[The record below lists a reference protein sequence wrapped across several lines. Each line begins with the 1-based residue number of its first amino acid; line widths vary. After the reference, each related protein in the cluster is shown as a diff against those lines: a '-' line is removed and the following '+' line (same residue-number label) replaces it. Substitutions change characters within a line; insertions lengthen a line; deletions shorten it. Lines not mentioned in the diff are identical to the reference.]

1 MKPASPKRNPLH
13 LIHQWSIEHP
23 YVVIAFYAAAVVLA
37 VIAAT
42 SILPRRFAPYVES
55 PIVGVVTMMP
65 GLSAE
70 EMESQVSKPIEE
82 QMVNVMHLR
91 TIRSTSQNGFSLVA
105 LEFPYGTDM
114 KKALFDVQALL
125 NVAQANLPSTG
136 ANLKPSWVVP
146 IDALNLPVLSFALT
160 GDAAQGWTPARLREF
175 ADNEVQNR
183 LKTVPDV
190 YSVVPFGGF
199 RRQMQVIVDRE
210 KLAAYGLSIL
220 DIKKALDE
228 QNVSRPAGNLTTNER
243 EAIVRVD
250 NRALRAEDILNYPIA
265 NASDGEHPSPKTR
278 KCSTSAM
285 WRAWWMAIGNDA
297 ARIVF

>member
-82 QMVNVMHLR
+82 QMVNVMNLR

-146 IDALNLPVLSFALT
+146 IDALKFA
-160 GDAAQGWTPARLREF
+160 GFVVCFNRRCGARLDSG
-175 ADNEVQNR
+175 A
-183 LKTVPDV
+183 
-190 YSVVPFGGF
+190 
-199 RRQMQVIVDRE
+199 
-210 KLAAYGLSIL
+210 
-220 DIKKALDE
+220 
-228 QNVSRPAGNLTTNER
+228 PA
-243 EAIVRVD
+243 
-250 NRALRAEDILNYPIA
+250 
-265 NASDGEHPSPKTR
+265 
-278 KCSTSAM
+278 
-285 WRAWWMAIGNDA
+285 
-297 ARIVF
+297 